1 MAVSLSFKKSFRG
14 SGKFHAMRSIEHS
27 CDRLSLIP
35 GHQAEERRSLA
46 WDLWE
51 EPIVKMRGDTAIDEC
66 GLSNG

>member
-1 MAVSLSFKKSFRG
+1 
-14 SGKFHAMRSIEHS
+14 MRPIEHS

-51 EPIVKMRGDTAIDEC
+51 EPIVKMRGNPATDEC
-66 GLSNG
+66 V